1 MNQYA
6 KTLIKKYKDPSII
19 GERSVEEV
27 INYLKQKFIIK
38 DIKQNI
44 SDDQK
49 KVFIFNII
57 HSIHGEN
64 ILPKDIKIH
73 EYSIERST
81 SSKIYYEEMNDDM
94 KIYVYIDEYTGCIE
108 SNSVRLFIELALYK
122 RISQYDYDN
131 NTDKLIEYLDN
142 CKEWEELNSHRKKWL
157 SLDFLLQI
165 FILIFVLIFVLI
177 LVTMVYKDKKWDNL
191 KHFL

>member
-1 MNQYA
+1 MNQYV

-19 GERSVEEV
+19 GERSAEEV

-38 DIKQNI
+38 DITQNI
-44 SDDQK
+44 SDDQM
-49 KVFIFNII
+49 KVFRFNII
-57 HSIHGEN
+57 NSIHGEN
-64 ILPKDIKIH
+64 ILPKAIKLH
-73 EYSIERST
+73 AYSVEYST
-81 SSKIYYEEMNDDM
+81 SSKIYYEEINDDV

-157 SLDFLLQI
+157 PLDFLLQI
-165 FILIFVLIFVLI
+165 FVLVFSLI
-177 LVTMVYKDKKWDNL
+177 LVTKVCKNKKWDNL

>member
-73 EYSIERST
+73 AYSIECST

-165 FILIFVLIFVLI
+165 FILIFVLI

-191 KHFL
+191 NHFLIES

>member
-1 MNQYA
+1 MNQYV

-19 GERSVEEV
+19 GERSAEEV

-44 SDDQK
+44 SDDQM

-57 HSIHGEN
+57 NSIHGEN
-64 ILPKDIKIH
+64 ISPKDIKLH
-73 EYSIERST
+73 AYSIEYST
-81 SSKIYYEEMNDDM
+81 SSKIYYEEMNDEM

-157 SLDFLLQI
+157 PLDFLLQI
-165 FILIFVLIFVLI
+165 FVLVFSLI
-177 LVTMVYKDKKWDNL
+177 LVTKVCKDKKWDNL
-191 KHFL
+191 KQFL